1 MRSRV
6 LVVDPHANIVELL
19 CGALR
24 LGDYEV
30 DTASSTASAIA
41 QMERHEFAVA
51 LVNLRLPDGDG
62 LRLLWSAGP
71 R

>member
-6 LVVDPHANIVELL
+6 LVVDPHANIVALL